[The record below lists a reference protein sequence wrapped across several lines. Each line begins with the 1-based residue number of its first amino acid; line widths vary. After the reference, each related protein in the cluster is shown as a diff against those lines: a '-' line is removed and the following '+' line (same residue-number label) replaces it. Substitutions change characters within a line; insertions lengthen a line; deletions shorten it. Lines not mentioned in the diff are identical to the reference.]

1 MNNET
6 RSMGMKKWILM
17 GCAALVA
24 TGDWAA
30 KEMSVQVRDGQLRN
44 RASFLGTVTAT
55 VAYGDRVTVN
65 QTQAGWC
72 EVATASGASGWIHE
86 SALTPKRVVLSSGT
100 EDARAQSVGSEEV
113 ALAGKGFSKEV
124 EAEYKKQNKDLDY
137 TWVDWMGK
145 QTVPPEQLVQFLK
158 QGGLAQ

>member
-1 MNNET
+1 
-6 RSMGMKKWILM
+6 MKKWILM
-17 GCAALVA
+17 CCAALMA
-24 TGDWAA
+24 TGAWAA

-65 QTQAGWC
+65 QSQAGWC
-72 EVATASGASGWIHE
+72 EVATASGLTGWIHE
-86 SALTPKRVVLSSGT
+86 SALTPKRVELSAGTSDAKTGASG
-100 EDARAQSVGSEEV
+100 SEV

-124 EAEYKKQNKDLDY
+124 EAEYKKQNKDIDY

-145 QTVPPEQLVQFLK
+145 QKVSGEQLVQFLK
-158 QGGLAQ
+158 QGDLAQ

>member
-1 MNNET
+1 
-6 RSMGMKKWILM
+6 MKKWILM

-24 TGDWAA
+24 TGAWAA

-44 RASFLGTVTAT
+44 RASFLGTVTGA

-72 EVATASGASGWIHE
+72 EVATAAGKSGWIHE

-100 EDARAQSVGSEEV
+100 TDARAGASGEEV

-124 EAEYKKQNKDLDY
+124 EAEYKKQNKDIDY

-145 QTVPPEQLVQFLK
+145 QKVSGEQLVQFLK
-158 QGGLAQ
+158 QGELAQ

>member
-1 MNNET
+1 
-6 RSMGMKKWILM
+6 MKKWILM

-24 TGDWAA
+24 TGAWAA

-44 RASFLGTVTAT
+44 RASFLGTVVGT

-65 QTQAGWC
+65 QEQAGWC
-72 EVATASGASGWIHE
+72 EVATAAGLSGWIHE
-86 SALTPKRVVLSSGT
+86 SALTLKRVVLSSGT
-100 EDARAQSVGSEEV
+100 TDARSGASGEEV

-124 EAEYKKQNKDLDY
+124 EAEYKKQNKELDY

-145 QTVPPEQLVQFLK
+145 QTVPPDQLVQFLK
-158 QGGLAQ
+158 QGDLAQ

>member
-1 MNNET
+1 
-6 RSMGMKKWILM
+6 MKKWILM

-24 TGDWAA
+24 TGAWAA

-44 RASFLGTVTAT
+44 RASFLGTVTGA

-72 EVATASGASGWIHE
+72 EVATAAGKSGWIHE
-86 SALTPKRVVLSSGT
+86 SALTPKRVVLSSGAN
-100 EDARAQSVGSEEV
+100 DARTGASGQEV

-124 EAEYKKQNKDLDY
+124 EASYKSQNRDIDY
-137 TWVDWMGK
+137 TWVDWMGQQK
-145 QTVPPEQLVQFLK
+145 VSNDQLVQFLK
-158 QGGLAQ
+158 QGDLAK

>member
-1 MNNET
+1 
-6 RSMGMKKWILM
+6 MKKWILM
-17 GCAALVA
+17 GCAALMA
-24 TGDWAA
+24 TGAWAA
-30 KEMSVQVRDGQLRN
+30 KEMSVQVRDGQLRS
-44 RASFLGTVTAT
+44 RASFLGTVTGA

-72 EVATASGASGWIHE
+72 EVSIAGKTGWIHE

-100 EDARAQSVGSEEV
+100 TDARVGASGEEV

-124 EAEYKKQNKDLDY
+124 EAEYKKQNKDIDY

-145 QTVPPEQLVQFLK
+145 QTVPSSQLVQFLK
-158 QGGLAQ
+158 QGDLAQ

>member
-1 MNNET
+1 M
-6 RSMGMKKWILM
+6 RKWILM
-17 GCAALVA
+17 GCAALMA
-24 TGDWAA
+24 TGAWAA

-44 RASFLGTVTAT
+44 RASFLGAVTGA

-65 QTQAGWC
+65 QSQAGWC
-72 EVATASGASGWIHE
+72 EVATAAGKTGWIHE

-100 EDARAQSVGSEEV
+100 TDARAGASGEEV

-124 EAEYKKQNKDLDY
+124 EAEYKKQNQNIDY

-145 QTVPPEQLVQFLK
+145 QTVPDAQLVQFLK
-158 QGGLAQ
+158 QGDLVN

>member
-1 MNNET
+1 
-6 RSMGMKKWILM
+6 MKKWILM

-24 TGDWAA
+24 TGAWAA

-86 SALTPKRVVLSSGT
+86 SALTPKRVVLSSGA

-137 TWVDWMGK
+137 AWVDWMGK

>member
-1 MNNET
+1 
-6 RSMGMKKWILM
+6 MKKWLLI

-24 TGDWAA
+24 TSAWAA

-44 RASFLGTVTAT
+44 RASFLGTVVGA

-72 EVATASGASGWIHE
+72 EVSLAGKTGWIHE
-86 SALTPKRVVLSSGT
+86 SALTPKKVVLASGT
-100 EDARAQSVGSEEV
+100 ADARVQSVGSEEV

-124 EAEYKKQNKDLDY
+124 EAEYKKQNPQLDF
-137 TWVDWMGK
+137 TWVDWMGQ
-145 QTVPPEQLVQFLK
+145 QTVSTERLVAFLK
-158 QGGLAQ
+158 QGNLAQ